1 MGPVRSGTSLT
12 AGILNAIGV
21 SMDHDPYWFSFRA
34 PNGFYEST
42 RANAINS
49 KILWARGLEEFSLK
63 TVEHVEDKPDLKEEI
78 KDFLS
83 KRPSLWGFK
92 DPKLCLTIECYIP
105 FLQNPYFV
113 ITDREASDSAKSW
126 RMHGWLRKDF
136 EEVIKIVNF
145 YKAACRSFINK
156 HLQYPIKVVEYAQ
169 MHEDPIGVAKSLCN
183 FCEILETQQAFDKVK
198 DFVIP
203 RYTTIS

>member
-1 MGPVRSGTSLT
+1 M
-12 AGILNAIGV
+12 
-21 SMDHDPYWFSFRA
+21 
-34 PNGFYEST
+34 
-42 RANAINS
+42 
-49 KILWARGLEEFSLK
+49 
-63 TVEHVEDKPDLKEEI
+63 
-78 KDFLS
+78 
-83 KRPSLWGFK
+83 
-92 DPKLCLTIECYIP
+92 
-105 FLQNPYFV
+105 QNPYFV

-126 RMHGWLRKDF
+126 RMHGWLHKDY

-145 YKAACRSFINK
+145 YKTACRSFINK
-156 HLQYPIKVVEYAQ
+156 HPQYPIKVVEYAQ